1 MVSVFFLTNSLSLP
15 PPSLPLTHPPT
26 HSLSLSLPHTHT
38 HTHTHPPSL
47 SLSHVSTVPSD
58 SPTILR
64 AISLS
69 SYSIYISWSSPTI
82 PNGLIRRYHINIIEQ
97 NTHTSWQ
104 IITINQYIEIVRL
117 HPYYIYSITVAAVTI
132 DEGPY
137 SHSVDVVTYQDS
149 EYCPINEYCGI
160 SLIRTTLGQ
169 VS

>member
-1 MVSVFFLTNSLSLP
+1 MCSFSLTLSLSHP
-15 PPSLPLTHPPT
+15 PPSLSPTHPHTP
-26 HSLSLSLPHTHT
+26 SLSPSHTHT

-82 PNGLIRRYHINIIEQ
+82 PNGLITQYHINIIEQ

-104 IITINQYIEIVRL
+104 NITINQYIEIVRL
-117 HPYYIYSITVAAVTI
+117 HPYYNYSITVAAVTI

-149 EYCPINEYCGI
+149 EYCSINEYSGT
-160 SLIRTTLGQ
+160 SLIWTTLGQ